1 MVGDPFDDRET
12 LDFGPIWLCQKG
24 GREMAK
30 VRHEIVS
37 KILMTRKSGHVIIV
51 LSKTGRSDKTLF

>member
-1 MVGDPFDDRET
+1 
-12 LDFGPIWLCQKG
+12 
-24 GREMAK
+24 MAK

-37 KILMTRKSGHVIIV
+37 KILMTRKSGRVIIV